1 MSRRDRGKQ
10 LNTVAMLART
20 EEERTARE
28 LQSRQA
34 TRRRDDQ
41 QLDQLKT
48 FQSEYEQR
56 LQQMAASGM
65 PARQLADFR
74 QFLAN
79 LNRAVES
86 QSVSAA
92 ESTEAAH
99 AKRSEWVDKASRR
112 AGLDDFLVRYRAQE
126 RRGAERVEEKRA
138 HDEHSARGRSSPE
151 DGSD

>member
-1 MSRRDRGKQ
+1 MSQRDRGRQ
-10 LNTVAMLART
+10 LDTVAMLART
-20 EEERTARE
+20 EEERAARE
-28 LQSRQA
+28 LMSRQA

-41 QLDQLKT
+41 QLDQLRA
-48 FQSEYEQR
+48 FQSEYEER

-86 QSVSAA
+86 QSASAA
-92 ESTEAAH
+92 QSSEAAQ

-112 AGLDDFLVRYRAQE
+112 SGLDDFLLRYRAQE

-138 HDEHSARGRSSPE
+138 HDEHSARGPSSSGGRS
-151 DGSD
+151 D